1 MLRLRTARSPNTLYM
16 SGTPSALSNPLER
29 ASGVTDSPLLELLT
43 VTRPAPRHCVRTT
56 HPFKL
61 PLSGKRS
68 PSQDLSFVHIS
79 ASNGQEP
86 RAAEL
91 GEVSA
96 LAYSV
101 KYLSR
106 HYVRTTAA
114 FALLVGGKRSPCQDL
129 SFEHK
134 SAQNRQE
141 PRAAELGEV
150 IPRARLSDDLSP
162 NDAILSRLLGWP
174 SLSAR

>member
-43 VTRPAPRHCVRTT
+43 VTRPAPRHCVRIT

-68 PSQDLSFVHIS
+68 PSQDLSFAHIS

-96 LAYSV
+96 LAYAV

-106 HYVRTTAA
+106 HYIRTTAR
-114 FALLVGGKRSPCQDL
+114 FALLVGGKRSLCQDL
-129 SFEHK
+129 SFAHK
-134 SAQNRQE
+134 STENRQE

-162 NDAILSRLLGWP
+162 NDAILSTLLGWP